1 MDFWEGGAESGG
13 VLRRGI
19 KGWGGWCLD
28 TEGGNRTSE
37 TEILDI
43 ELVVEVAD
51 GDKKVG
57 SRHVELSMCREKR
70 RRRWRL

>member
-1 MDFWEGGAESGG
+1 M
-13 VLRRGI
+13 
-19 KGWGGWCLD
+19 GGWCLD